1 MFTKIAVL
9 SCVLAI
15 ARAGAIGVA
24 TYAAPAYT
32 SYSAPAYTSY
42 SAPALTATSENV
54 YRSPG
59 NLQSIS
65 TQSKSIATP
74 FSSSNKHDVRI
85 TNAGV
90 YDHIAPVAYAPAHH
104 LAHTAPL
111 AYSAP
116 AVANAI
122 APQFAHAAPLAY
134 SAPAVAH
141 AAPAVAHGSSL
152 LGVAYSPAVAVS
164 HMTYSSP
171 VGINYSW

>member
-1 MFTKIAVL
+1 MYAKIAVL
-9 SCVLAI
+9 SCVLAL
-15 ARAGAIGVA
+15 ARAGAIGVATYAAPAVA

-54 YRSPG
+54 YRSAG

-65 TQSKSIATP
+65 TQSRSIATP
-74 FSSSNKHDVRI
+74 FSSSNKQFTSV
-85 TNAGV
+85 TNPGV
-90 YDHIAPVAYAPAHH
+90 YAHVAPVAYAA
-104 LAHTAPL
+104 APQL
-111 AYSAP
+111 AYA
-116 AVANAI
+116 A
-122 APQFAHAAPLAY
+122 APQLAHAAPLAY

-171 VGINYSW
+171 VGINYSY